1 MTGTA
6 EAPLVLRSDGG
17 SNNES
22 ESGIEKLF
30 DDCGRMMMALTRLRQ
45 PVIAKVRG

>member
-6 EAPLVLRSDGG
+6 EAPSVLRSDGG

-22 ESGIEKLF
+22 GSEKFF
-30 DDCGRMMMALTRLRQ
+30 DDCGRMMMALTRQPQ
-45 PVIAKVRG
+45 PVIAKLRG